1 LSEIAEPATETDA
14 LSDTSYDRIRYLWP
28 DHLGLA
34 RGKYL
39 SPERAAEGSNHCVA
53 LFSLQLN
60 RVMIPHPG
68 AHHESFPDVEARF
81 STDDIRPG
89 WEKGTGVVVA
99 SITKNGVPIELAP
112 RSILE
117 RVVGEWNEIGLT
129 PMVGLELE
137 AFLFEPD
144 GQRAWRPIH
153 TPGSYVYG
161 TGTAVDPSGTIE
173 EVMETALAIGIELE
187 SVNSEYDDGQFELT
201 LRYGEALRAADDA
214 FLFKTMAKE
223 IAAKRGYLLTFMG
236 KPITE
241 RGGSGIHV
249 NFSLMDDKGN
259 NVLAD
264 PSDPKRLSEVARQCI
279 AGIVNDHVSMTAL
292 VAPTVN
298 AYKRLRPGALNG
310 YFANWGFDHRGVAVR
325 VPPTGGSGTR
335 LEHRLADGA
344 ASVHLAAAA
353 TLVSALRGVKA
364 GLECPPAET
373 QDCITGADTDVTV
386 PSSLDAALDA
396 LENDKDFVEAFS
408 PSCRM
413 GEIQGAHHR
422 LGDRRVP
429 RVLLTPMPIRPGL
442 RRLPA
447 G

>member
-1 LSEIAEPATETDA
+1 M
-14 LSDTSYDRIRYLWP
+14 SDVPYDRVRFLWP

-39 SPERAAEGSNHCVA
+39 SAERASEGSSHCVA

-68 AHHESFPDVEARF
+68 AHHESFPDVEARY

-89 WEKGTGVVVA
+89 WETGTCVVVA
-99 SITKNGVPIELAP
+99 SITKNGTPIELAP

-117 RVVGEWNEIGLT
+117 RVVGEWRELGLT
-129 PMVGLELE
+129 PMVGFELE

-144 GQRAWRPIH
+144 GDRGWRPIH

-161 TGTAVDPSGTIE
+161 TGMAVDPGGIIAE
-173 EVMETALAIGIELE
+173 IMETAQSVGIELE

-201 LRYGEALRAADDA
+201 LRYGEAVRAADDA
-214 FLFKTMAKE
+214 FLFKVMAKE
-223 IAAKRGYLLTFMG
+223 IAAKRGYLLSFMG

-249 NFSLMDDKGN
+249 NISLLDRSGA

-264 PSDPKRLSEVARQCI
+264 ATDPDGLSELARQCI
-279 AGIVNDHVSMTAL
+279 AGMVNDHVSMTAL

-325 VPPTGGSGTR
+325 VPPAGPSGIR
-335 LEHRLADGA
+335 LEHRVADGA
-344 ASVHLAAAA
+344 ASAHLAAAV

-364 GLECPPAET
+364 AMECPPAET

-386 PSSLDAALDA
+386 PASLGQALDA
-396 LENDKDFVEAFS
+396 LEGDKEFVEAFS
-408 PSCRM
+408 PAYVEGFLAVKRAEWQRYTEHTTDW
-413 GEIQGAHHR
+413 EIAEY
-422 LGDRRVP
+422 LEYY
-429 RVLLTPMPIRPGL
+429 
-442 RRLPA
+442 
-447 G
+447 

>member
-1 LSEIAEPATETDA
+1 
-14 LSDTSYDRIRYLWP
+14 
-28 DHLGLA
+28 
-34 RGKYL
+34 
-39 SPERAAEGSNHCVA
+39 
-53 LFSLQLN
+53 
-60 RVMIPHPG
+60 MIPHPG

-386 PSSLDAALDA
+386 PSSFDAALDA

-408 PSCRM
+408 PSYVEGFLAVKRAEWERYRAHTTDW
-413 GEIQGAHHR
+413 EIAEY
-422 LGDRRVP
+422 LEYY
-429 RVLLTPMPIRPGL
+429 
-442 RRLPA
+442 
-447 G
+447 

>member
-1 LSEIAEPATETDA
+1 MSGRVSELPYA
-14 LSDTSYDRIRYLWP
+14 RVRFLWP

-39 SPERAAEGSNHCVA
+39 SAARAAEGSNHCVA

-60 RVMIPHPG
+60 REMIPFPG

-81 STDDIRPG
+81 SVDDVRPG
-89 WEKGTGVVVA
+89 WEKDTGVVVA
-99 SITKNGVPIELAP
+99 SISKDGVPVELAP

-117 RVVGEWNEIGLT
+117 RVIGEWREAGYT
-129 PMVGLELE
+129 PMIGLELE

-144 GQRAWRPIH
+144 GDRGWNPIH

-173 EVMETALAIGIELE
+173 EIMETAHAMGIELE

-201 LRYGEALRAADDA
+201 LRYGEALPATDDA
-214 FLFKTMAKE
+214 FLFKVMAKE
-223 IAAKRGYLLTFMG
+223 VAAKRGYLLAFMG

-249 NFSLMDDKGN
+249 NLSLLDDAGEN
-259 NVLAD
+259 AL
-264 PSDPKRLSEVARQCI
+264 SDASAPDGLSTLARQCI
-279 AGIVNDHVSMTAL
+279 AGIVNDHVSMSAL

-298 AYKRLRPGALNG
+298 AYKRLRPASLNG
-310 YFANWGFDHRGVAVR
+310 FYANWGFDHRGVAVR
-325 VPPTGGSGTR
+325 VPPVGGTRTR

-353 TLVSALRGVKA
+353 TLVSALRGVNM

-373 QDCITGADTDVTV
+373 QDCITGADADVTV
-386 PSSLDAALDA
+386 PPDLGAALDA
-396 LENDKDFVEAFS
+396 LEQDKDFVEAFS
-408 PSCRM
+408 PAYVEGFLAVKRAEWARFNNHTTDW
-413 GEIQGAHHR
+413 EIAEY
-422 LGDRRVP
+422 LEYY
-429 RVLLTPMPIRPGL
+429 
-442 RRLPA
+442 
-447 G
+447 

>member
-1 LSEIAEPATETDA
+1 M
-14 LSDTSYDRIRYLWP
+14 SDLTYDRIRFLWP

-39 SPERAAEGSNHCVA
+39 SPARAAEGSNHCVA

-68 AHHESFPDVEARF
+68 AHHESFPDIEARF
-81 STDDIRPG
+81 STEDIRPG

-99 SITKNGVPIELAP
+99 SITKDGIPVELAP

-117 RVVGEWNEIGLT
+117 RVIGEWKEIGLT
-129 PMVGLELE
+129 PMVGFELE
-137 AFLFEPD
+137 AFLFEPAENR
-144 GQRAWRPIH
+144 GWQPIH

-161 TGTAVDPSGTIE
+161 TGSAVDPSGTIDE
-173 EVMETALAIGIELE
+173 LMEKAHDIGIELE

-214 FLFKTMAKE
+214 FLFRVLAKE
-223 IAAKRGYLLTFMG
+223 IAARRGYLLTFMG
-236 KPITE
+236 KPING

-249 NFSLMDDKGN
+249 NFSLLDENGDNAFVDDSAANG
-259 NVLAD
+259 
-264 PSDPKRLSEVARQCI
+264 LSELAGRCI
-279 AGIVNDHVSMTAL
+279 AGIVSDHVAMTAV

-298 AYKRLRPGALNG
+298 AYKRLQPGSLNG
-310 YFANWGFDHRGVAVR
+310 YFANWGLDHRGVAVR
-325 VPPTGGSGTR
+325 VPPSRGPGTR

-353 TLVSALRGVKA
+353 TLVAALRGVKME
-364 GLECPPAET
+364 LECPPAET

-386 PSSLDAALDA
+386 PLSLGAALDA
-396 LENDKDFVEAFS
+396 LEASKDFVEAFS
-408 PSCRM
+408 PGYVEGFLAVKRAEWERYVTHTTDWEL
-413 GEIQGAHHR
+413 GEY
-422 LGDRRVP
+422 LEYY
-429 RVLLTPMPIRPGL
+429 
-442 RRLPA
+442 
-447 G
+447 

>member
-1 LSEIAEPATETDA
+1 MSEIPF
-14 LSDTSYDRIRYLWP
+14 DRVRFLWP

-39 SPERAAEGSNHCVA
+39 SSARAAEGSNHCVA

-60 RVMIPHPG
+60 REMIPFPG

-81 STDDIRPG
+81 PTEAIRTG
-89 WEKGTGVVVA
+89 WERDTGVVVA
-99 SITKNGVPIELAP
+99 SISKDGVPIELAP

-117 RVVGEWNEIGLT
+117 RVIGEWEEVGYSPVIG
-129 PMVGLELE
+129 VELE

-144 GQRAWRPIH
+144 GSRGWRPIH

-173 EVMETALAIGIELE
+173 EIMETAHGTGIELE

-214 FLFKTMAKE
+214 FLFKVMARE
-223 IAAKRGYLLTFMG
+223 VAAKRGYLLVFMG

-249 NFSLMDDKGN
+249 NFSLRDANGSNAMDDPSSPDGLSD
-259 NVLAD
+259 LA
-264 PSDPKRLSEVARQCI
+264 RRCI
-279 AGIVNDHVSMTAL
+279 AGLINDHVSMTAL

-298 AYKRLRPGALNG
+298 AYKRLRPAALNG
-310 YFANWGFDHRGVAVR
+310 YYANWGLDHRGVAVR
-325 VPPTGGSGTR
+325 VPPSRGPGTR

-344 ASVHLAAAA
+344 ASVHVAVAA
-353 TLVSALRGVKA
+353 TLVSALRGVTK

-373 QDCITGADTDVTV
+373 QDCITGVDADVTV
-386 PSSLDAALDA
+386 PPDLGAALTA
-396 LENDKDFVEAFS
+396 LESDKDFVEAFS
-408 PSCRM
+408 PAYVEGFLAVKRAEWERFNRHTTDW
-413 GEIQGAHHR
+413 EIAEY
-422 LGDRRVP
+422 LEYY
-429 RVLLTPMPIRPGL
+429 
-442 RRLPA
+442 
-447 G
+447 